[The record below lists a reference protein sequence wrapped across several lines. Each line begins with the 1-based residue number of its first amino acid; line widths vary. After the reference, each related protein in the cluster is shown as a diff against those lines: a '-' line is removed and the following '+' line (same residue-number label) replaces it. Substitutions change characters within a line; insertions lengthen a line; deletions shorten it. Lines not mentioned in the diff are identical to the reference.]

1 MSALHYLSVISTIKP
16 KTLTKT
22 YSLADEGELEAQTV
36 GNMSEGSA
44 SVKYVANANELA
56 ELIGSLNHNQA
67 LCFGRTEQEDT
78 NLLSVSKFQEFG
90 EPVGYVTRT
99 LKNFSFPI
107 DAGVMVLDYDPKAAT
122 TPLTKIEWLSALY
135 AACADL
141 KEAGAV
147 YWVSSSSNI
156 YEGDRPRKGV
166 SGQRLW
172 VLVKD
177 ASDIKRA
184 GKTLAQRL
192 WLNGHGYYDISR
204 AARLLDRNIIDE
216 SVWNANGLD
225 FASGANCIAPL
236 NQRRGEP
243 DVFEGEALDTII
255 AIPDLNH
262 EETEE
267 LLKVKAGY
275 KADLKPMLD
284 TAKAE
289 YVEAAIER
297 LGLDDGD
304 AIHRA
309 LNDSILSGEMEIQLE
324 DGRLVTVGK
333 VLDNPSDY
341 HGLTTLDPLEPEY
354 DNFKTVGKLFL
365 IGGRPVLHSFAHG
378 GQTFKLIRQVSN
390 IELAGGR
397 TFEAVNNT
405 VELLKQMPDVF
416 DMAEVLVTVGDG
428 KTVSLLHRA
437 ALSYF
442 LGGLVQYYKMVPNKQ
457 GQMVPVLLDPS
468 AALVDQITALR
479 AMRSL
484 NPLKA
489 VITAPILRAD
499 GSVLDRPGYDAES
512 QLYLDTTEQLF
523 PVPSNPT
530 NEQVQQALIDVMH
543 PFKDFPFAT
552 PLDRGIMLSAILTAV
567 MRPVLDTAPAFGFD
581 APVQGSG
588 KSLLAMC
595 LAVLASGEAPD
606 VWPHVSGNEEEVRK
620 RLTTALKDGARS
632 IIWDNILG
640 VFDSASIAGLLT
652 SPVFSD
658 RVLGQSEKVTMPNKM
673 LFLMT
678 GNNMV
683 LAGDMPRRVLKCRID
698 PVSDR
703 PFAREFKLDP
713 LQYVKDN
720 RQKMVSAALTIIR
733 GYQSDIFG
741 ERAAGRMA
749 SFELWDDLVRQPVAW
764 VNRDVCIGQ
773 YSDPMEAVE
782 AAQATDPEQEV
793 LSDLLEAAH
802 GEFGSEPFTAKELM
816 AKSFPE
822 YNSSGFADD
831 SSTALFDALNEICGH
846 NKPTVRSIGKQ
857 LAYRKDRIVSGKRL
871 VEAGAVSKTKRYRV
885 AIM

>member
-1 MSALHYLSVISTIKP
+1 MNHYLSVITTIKP
-16 KTLTKT
+16 DTLTKT
-22 YSLADEGELEAQTV
+22 YSLAGDGELEMQTV
-36 GNMSEGSA
+36 GNMSEGSI
-44 SVKYVANANELA
+44 SVKYVADAGELA
-56 ELIGSLNHNQA
+56 QLIGTLGHNQA
-67 LCFGRTEQEDT
+67 LCFGRTEQESIG
-78 NLLSVSKFQEFG
+78 LLSSKKFQEFG

-99 LKNFSFPI
+99 LKNFSYPI
-107 DAGVMVLDYDPKAAT
+107 AAGVMVLDYDPKAAT

-135 AACADL
+135 EACAAL

-172 VLVKD
+172 VLVTD

-184 GKTLAQRL
+184 GKALAQRL
-192 WLNGHGYYDISR
+192 WLNGHGYFDISR
-204 AARLLDRNIIDE
+204 SARLLDRNIIDE

-243 DVFEGEALDTII
+243 DVFVGAALDTAT

-262 EETEE
+262 EETEK
-267 LLKVKAGY
+267 LIKIKAGY
-275 KADLKPMLD
+275 KDDLKPALD
-284 TAKAE
+284 TAKTE
-289 YVEAAIER
+289 YVTAAIER

-304 AIHRA
+304 AIYRA
-309 LNDSILSGEMEIQLE
+309 LDDSILSGEMEIQLS

-416 DMAEVLVTVGDG
+416 DMAEVLVTVGGG
-428 KTVSLLHRA
+428 KTVSLLSRA

-442 LGGLVQYYKMVPNKQ
+442 LGGLVQYYRMTPNRQGVMVT
-457 GQMVPVLLDPS
+457 VLVDPS
-468 AALVDQITALR
+468 APLVDQITALR
-479 AMRSL
+479 TMR
-484 NPLKA
+484 NLKALQA

-499 GSVLDRPGYDAES
+499 GSVLDRVGYDAQS
-512 QLYLDTTEQLF
+512 QLYLDSAEQLF
-523 PVPSNPT
+523 PVPVSPT
-530 NEQVQQALIDVMH
+530 DEQVQQALIDVMY

-552 PLDRGIMLSAILTAV
+552 PLDKGIMLAGILTAV
-567 MRPVLDTAPAFGFD
+567 MRPTLDTAPAFGFD

-595 LAVLASGEAPD
+595 LAVLASGETPD
-606 VWPHVSGNEEEVRK
+606 VWPHVTNNEEEVRK

-720 RQKMVSAALTIIR
+720 RQMMVSAALTIIR
-733 GYQSDIFG
+733 GYLSDIFG

-764 VNRDVCIGQ
+764 VNREVCAGE

-802 GEFGSEPFTAKELM
+802 GEFGGEPFTAKELL
-816 AKSFPE
+816 AKSYPE
-822 YNSSGFADD
+822 YNGSGFADD
-831 SSTALFDALNEICGH
+831 SSTPLFEALTELCSNTKLTA
-846 NKPTVRSIGKQ
+846 RSIGKQ
-857 LAYRKDRIVSGKRL
+857 LAYRKDRIVGGKRL
-871 VEAGAVSKTKRYRV
+871 VEAGEVAKTKRYKV
-885 AIM
+885 AVM